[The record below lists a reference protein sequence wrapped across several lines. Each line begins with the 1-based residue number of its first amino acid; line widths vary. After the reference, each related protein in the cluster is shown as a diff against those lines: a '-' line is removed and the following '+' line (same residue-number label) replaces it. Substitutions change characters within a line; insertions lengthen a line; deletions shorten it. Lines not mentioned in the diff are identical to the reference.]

1 MKRQFKEVFSTAF
14 ILGYHKHGLR
24 KKKKTKNKIF
34 NKKGETRIKTKSNE
48 LFTSRGTDLGQK

>member
-1 MKRQFKEVFSTAF
+1 MKRQFKDVFSTAF
-14 ILGYHKHGLR
+14 ILGYNKHKLR
-24 KKKKTKNKIF
+24 KKTPKNTIF

>member
-24 KKKKTKNKIF
+24 KKKKPKI
-34 NKKGETRIKTKSNE
+34 KYSI
-48 LFTSRGTDLGQK
+48 QKERPE

>member
-1 MKRQFKEVFSTAF
+1 MNFV
-14 ILGYHKHGLR
+14 
-24 KKKKTKNKIF
+24 KKKTENKIF

>member
-24 KKKKTKNKIF
+24 KKKN
-34 NKKGETRIKTKSNE
+34 
-48 LFTSRGTDLGQK
+48 QK

>member
-24 KKKKTKNKIF
+24 KKKKKPKIKYSI
-34 NKKGETRIKTKSNE
+34 KKERPE
-48 LFTSRGTDLGQK
+48 